1 MKTKITQS
9 DRNIP
14 PNWAACYCVALTCC
28 GVYNVHSPDEN
39 IPYETFQKFVIYQYY
54 IRSDRSIGRLT
65 LAVKVF
71 FLIDVVLGLPRE
83 GKIAI
88 KL

>member
-1 MKTKITQS
+1 VLLCSLNHVVVFNTLI
-9 DRNIP
+9 
-14 PNWAACYCVALTCC
+14 
-28 GVYNVHSPDEN
+28 SPDEN
-39 IPYETFQKFVIYQYY
+39 IPYETFQKVVIISVLY
-54 IRSDRSIGRLT
+54 IRSASRLT

-71 FLIDVVLGLPRE
+71 FLIYVVLGLQSE